1 MIIRRIALF
10 FAMLFGIA
18 TTQFPEFVQQY
29 RQRLGGAIDEI
40 GAIVA
45 KFDAE
50 SAAKGLTESAA
61 ISRLEANVDPLA
73 QERGADMA
81 ELVARFA
88 KLKEAASAFDNP
100 NVFVKWE
107 TLATTFDRRIASRAY
122 EAYQPAV
129 PTTQDG
135 FIAGIIGFIIGG
147 GLTHLFALPIKH
159 GHKLFRRR
167 GEKAAFP
174 AREGSA
180 ALYSD
185 SRRDRHR
192 Y

>member
-10 FAMLFGIA
+10 FAILFGVA
-18 TTQFPEFVQQY
+18 TTQLPEFMQQY

-40 GAIVA
+40 AAIVS
-45 KFDAE
+45 KFDEE
-50 SAAKGLTESAA
+50 SAAKGLTESNA

-73 QERGADMA
+73 QERGAAMA
-81 ELVARFA
+81 ELVARYT
-88 KLKEAASAFDNP
+88 KLKEAAGAFDNP
-100 NVFVKWE
+100 NTFVKWK
-107 TLATTFDRRIASRAY
+107 TLVTTFDRRIASRAY

-129 PTTQDG
+129 PTTQSG
-135 FIAGIIGFIIGG
+135 LVAGIIGFIIGG

-167 GEKAAFP
+167 GHKAP
-174 AREGSA
+174 YPSRDGTA

-185 SRRDRHR
+185 SRRDSGR

>member
-1 MIIRRIALF
+1 MIIRRLALF
-10 FAMLFGIA
+10 FAMLFGVA

-40 GAIVA
+40 TAIVT
-45 KFDAE
+45 KFDEE
-50 SAAKGLTESAA
+50 SAAKGLSESAA

-81 ELVARFA
+81 ELIARLA
-88 KLKEAASAFDNP
+88 KLKEAAGAFDNP

-107 TLATTFDRRIASRAY
+107 TLATTFDRRIATRAY
-122 EAYQPAV
+122 EAFQPAV

-167 GEKAAFP
+167 GNKVPYPVRGGTAT
-174 AREGSA
+174 
-180 ALYSD
+180 LYSD
-185 SRRDRHR
+185 SRRDRGR